1 MSVLTRV
8 PVVAGLAFIEH
19 VRRQPSS
26 FEVTLA
32 AEPGNRYFRRAIAVM
47 VGEQKLGYVAPEV
60 ALEYFDPISA
70 ATPAPVCQARRSLPS
85 DHETSGVELLLDFT
99 PLRPLRP

>member
-1 MSVLTRV
+1 MNVLTRV

-26 FEVTLA
+26 FEVTLV

-70 ATPAPVCQARRSLPS
+70 ATPAVCQARRSLPS

-99 PLRPLRP
+99 PLRPLLP